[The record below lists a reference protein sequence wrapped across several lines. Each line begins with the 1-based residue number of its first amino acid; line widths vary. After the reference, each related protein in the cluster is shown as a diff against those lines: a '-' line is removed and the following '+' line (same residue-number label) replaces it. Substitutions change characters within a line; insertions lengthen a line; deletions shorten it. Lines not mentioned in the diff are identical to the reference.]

1 MARTNCWWDVF
12 PVKTQLC
19 HEANTAYMILVLPK
33 QAFHDDCYLSTFLHV
48 QAHHSEKKGR
58 NDFPNLLLHLFGG
71 SFLTEMTQNP
81 LGNKSYGPY
90 KYAAI
95 TSVIK
100 ILTLLLWLS

>member
-1 MARTNCWWDVF
+1 MMTVIF
-12 PVKTQLC
+12 PPSYMFRLTTVK
-19 HEANTAYMILVLPK
+19 
-33 QAFHDDCYLSTFLHV
+33 
-48 QAHHSEKKGR
+48 KKAE
-58 NDFPNLLLHLFGG
+58 NYFPNLLLHMSGG